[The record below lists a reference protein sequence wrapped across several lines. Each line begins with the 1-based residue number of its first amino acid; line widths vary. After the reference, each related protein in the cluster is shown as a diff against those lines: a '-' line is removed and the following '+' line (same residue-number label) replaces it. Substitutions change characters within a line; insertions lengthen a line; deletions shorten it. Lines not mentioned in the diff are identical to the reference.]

1 MTAKKRFTFGNWYV
15 DWLDE
20 GHGWILDQDGRYLAE
35 IVTCDDDGRFLDSSE
50 EREAAAQLMA
60 SAPKLLR
67 ALKKLRTDPRAW
79 READEAIHEAE
90 GGGA

>member
-1 MTAKKRFTFGNWYV
+1 MTAKKQFADASWYA

-20 GHGWILDQDGRYLAE
+20 SHGWILDQDGRYLAE
-35 IVTCDDDGRFLDSSE
+35 IVTCDDEGRFLDSIE

-67 ALKKLRTDPRAW
+67 ALKRLRSDPRAW
-79 READEAIHEAE
+79 READEAIVEAE